1 MIQGLKRRLIHAW
14 NAFTTNDD
22 PNLRMHMHSGASY
35 SMRPDRSR
43 LRFSNERSIISAIYT
58 RLAIDAATVDI
69 RHVRL
74 DDNNRYLEDMKS
86 GLNTCL
92 TLEANVDQAPRQLRQ
107 DIYMTFMDKACAAVV
122 PVDTTL
128 DPTKS
133 SGFDINSLRVGE
145 IIGWHPRHVRVMLY
159 NDQPDKG
166 VREQVILDKKFV
178 AIVENP
184 LSAVMNEPNSTLQ
197 RLIRTLN
204 HLDAIDEQSASGRL
218 DILIQLPYVTRSET
232 KREMAQ
238 QRITDLEFQLKGSK
252 YGIGYVDGTEKVI
265 QLNRPAENN
274 LLKQVE
280 YLTNML
286 YAQLGLTPEV
296 MNGTADEAAMLN
308 YYYRTIEP
316 LVGAVVEAMRRSF
329 LTRTAITQK
338 QWILPFRDPFKL
350 VPLKDLAE
358 IADKFRRGEIGTPND
373 FRQAIGWKPLTS
385 PTADDPRNTN
395 MPVPSEPIP
404 TQN

>member
-1 MIQGLKRRLIHAW
+1 VIQGLKRRLIHAW
-14 NAFTTNDD
+14 NAFTTSDD
-22 PNLRMHMHSGASY
+22 PNTRMHMHSGASY

-43 LRFSNERSIISAIYT
+43 LRFSNERSIISSIYT
-58 RLAIDAATVDI
+58 RLAIDAASVDI

-74 DDNNRYLEDMKS
+74 DENGRYLQDMDS

-92 TLEANVDQAPRQLRQ
+92 TIEANLDQAPRQFRQ
-107 DIYMTFMDKACAAVV
+107 DVFMTMMDKACAAIV

-133 SGFDINSLRVGE
+133 TGFDIKTLRVAE
-145 IIGWHPRHVRVMLY
+145 VIGWHPRHVRLMLY

-166 VREQVILDKKFV
+166 TREQVILEKKFV
-178 AIVENP
+178 GIVENP

-204 HLDAIDEQSASGRL
+204 HLDAVDEQSASGRL
-218 DILIQLPYVTRSET
+218 DILIQLPYVTKSET
-232 KREMAQ
+232 RREAAQ
-238 QRITDLEFQLKGSK
+238 QRIVDLEFQLKGSK
-252 YGIGYVDGTEKVI
+252 YGIGYIDGTEKVI

-296 MNGTADEAAMLN
+296 MNGTANEAAMLN
-308 YYYRTIEP
+308 YFHRTIEP

-329 LTRTAITQK
+329 LTKTAIAQK
-338 QWILPFRDPFKL
+338 QWILPFRDPFRL

-358 IADKFRRGEIGTPND
+358 IADKFRRGEIATPND
-373 FRQAIGWKPLTS
+373 FRQAIGWKPLNVPS
-385 PTADDPRNTN
+385 ADDPRNTN
-395 MPVPSEPIP
+395 MPGPSDPNP